1 VRAGARGG
9 LQRSQRSRDVG
20 QRVCTVGLGSEVR
33 TGMRVCLDMAAE
45 QTEQTGV
52 GSRCSRRSDA
62 TAARGSLSLVGSRPV
77 TGLQPTNEGDS
88 ARPEALHWHR
98 SLGPTSVPTLSCSCL
113 ASFRRSAR
121 HLPLLSRSV
130 ACHKRAHPGPVA
142 TRLHEREQCWCQARQ
157 SRRRIKRRR
166 RAPLPLFLGPDSS
179 SAPASH
185 ERRDIPD

>member
-121 HLPLLSRSV
+121 HLPLLSRS
-130 ACHKRAHPGPVA
+130 
-142 TRLHEREQCWCQARQ
+142 WAR
-157 SRRRIKRRR
+157 R
-166 RAPLPLFLGPDSS
+166 DSS
-179 SAPASH
+179 ARTRTVLVPGTPEPAQDQAAATCSTATLP
-185 ERRDIPD
+185 RS